1 MKTITAKEAAEWCK
15 THGVVIADWGL
26 PDVRRGTPGTV
37 DFPIPKD
44 AGERTAMV
52 KKQMS
57 AMLNTSTCLV
67 WLHDWSVWPSG
78 QWHHLF
84 ERFRLS
90 YGCADPLIAKPAHL
104 IDNTESDSAVS
115 IAVYAV
121 LMLWDCYVIT
131 ADGRWLYY
139 SHDECGRMKE

>member
-26 PDVRRGTPGTV
+26 PDVRRGTPGTA
-37 DFPIPKD
+37 DFTIPED
-44 AGERTAMV
+44 AGKRTAMV
-52 KKQMS
+52 KEQMS
-57 AMLNTSTCLV
+57 ALLTTPTCLV

-78 QWHHLF
+78 QWHHIF

-90 YGCADPLIAKPAHL
+90 YACGDSLSAKPGHL
-104 IDNTESDSAVS
+104 IDRAESDAAVS

-121 LMLWDCYVIT
+121 LMLWDCYVISD
-131 ADGRWLYY
+131 DGRWLYY